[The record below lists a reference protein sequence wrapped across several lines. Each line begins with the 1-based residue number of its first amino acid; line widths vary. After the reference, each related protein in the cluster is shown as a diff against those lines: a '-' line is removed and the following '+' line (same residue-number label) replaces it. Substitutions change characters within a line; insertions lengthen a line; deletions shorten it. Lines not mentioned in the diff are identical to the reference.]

1 MSDRPYVC
9 LHETTRFHWTDFN
22 EIWYLSFF
30 FFRKS
35 VGRIE
40 VSLKSEKNKVYTLR
54 ENQYKFLGH
63 NSLISS

>member
-1 MSDRPYVC
+1 MKQLGSTGPILMKFD
-9 LHETTRFHWTDFN
+9 
-22 EIWYLSFF
+22 IWVFF